1 MPRPPPSLQSLEF
14 PRSDP
19 APPRPKP
26 PGVACYPSCCTPGTL
41 AASPLLRVPA
51 APAGSKGTAGALTSR
66 ATDPGRTGPD
76 WAVGPRVLPHPPGRC
91 LRRREPEKRLRRE
104 AASQAR
110 APQAGSGRG
119 SVFSGGG
126 ALSLRSRSAPESF
139 PLPALSLGHPDGN
152 TSHPQQSSA
161 ASSVVLSQGKTHD
174 GDYMNKVYLLQR
186 TFSGISETKNK
197 KRNKNENKKI
207 PC

>member
-1 MPRPPPSLQSLEF
+1 MV
-14 PRSDP
+14 
-19 APPRPKP
+19 
-26 PGVACYPSCCTPGTL
+26 GV
-41 AASPLLRVPA
+41 
-51 APAGSKGTAGALTSR
+51 LTSR
-66 ATDPGRTGPD
+66 ATDPGRTGPG
-76 WAVGPRVLPHPPGRC
+76 WAVGPRVLPHPSGRC

-139 PLPALSLGHPDGN
+139 PLPALSPGHPDGN

-161 ASSVVLSQGKTHD
+161 VSPVVLSQGKTLT
-174 GDYMNKVYLLQR
+174 GDSCENKVYLLQR
-186 TFSGISETKNK
+186 TFSGISETKAK
-197 KRNKNENKKI
+197 QKRKQKQSHARTGLELAE
-207 PC
+207 PTE